1 MPRFEKDG
9 YVIETSN
16 PSESVTL
23 RMSGFTETKARTAAT
38 RAADAEV
45 APEQVAPEQ
54 DAPPQDV
61 PAQESQDEPAP
72 KARTAAPKAKAD
84 KSTK

>member
-9 YVIETSN
+9 YVIETSD

-38 RAADAEV
+38 RAADAED
-45 APEQVAPEQ
+45 APAQEPQ
-54 DAPPQDV
+54 DAPAV
-61 PAQESQDEPAP
+61 
-72 KARTAAPKAKAD
+72 APKAKAD
-84 KSTK
+84 KSKK